1 MATISSSDLDF
12 NTIKNSLKTY
22 FQRQSEFADYDFD
35 GSGLSNI
42 LDVLSY
48 NTHINGLIANL
59 AINESFLN
67 SSQLRSSVVSHA
79 ENLGYYPKS
88 KTGSTATVR
97 LTIGPDTD
105 LQNTSVITLSKL
117 DTAFTA
123 DVDGNSFT
131 FRTTENVTATND
143 GSNNFSFVTESGS
156 NDIPIKEGI
165 MKTKT
170 FIVGESVDD
179 QVFVVPDE
187 NMDTSTVEVSV
198 FETPTSGEET
208 KTVYKDVNSVLSI
221 TSDSTVYIIREAP
234 NGYYEFTFSDGTILG
249 KKPQPGNKI
258 IIKYLSTSGADAND
272 AETYEPVSTV
282 TIDAKTFSITVSSPT
297 KSAGGSDK
305 ESLSSIKKN
314 APIKFASQQR
324 LVTAQD
330 YKALILSNFGNVVQD
345 VAAWSGADN
354 IPAIYGR
361 VYVSLNFKD
370 NISSDSQNATKTSIQ
385 SNLSENLSVMSID
398 TFFTDPVNTFLEL
411 TVGFNFDP
419 DLSGETAAAAESNIR
434 TAIINYFDT
443 NLNTFDAVFRKSQVL
458 STIDAVSPA
467 VLDSTLSVSMQQS
480 FTPTLNTTADYT
492 IDFPAAIANPSS
504 TDYTI
509 TSTTFTFNNQTATI
523 KNKLGSTTL
532 QLCTTDPTPV
542 ILKDNAGSYNASTGV
557 ITLSG
562 FNISAITSGSTIKIS
577 ATPANQNTIKPL
589 RNYIFKVDE
598 AKLAVSSTLDFQNT
612 PSSIATYTT

>member
-385 SNLSENLSVMSID
+385 SNLSENLSIMSID

-509 TSTTFTFNNQTATI
+509 TSTTFIFNNQTATI
-523 KNKLGSTTL
+523 KNKLDSTTL

-562 FNISAITSGSTIKIS
+562 FNISAITSGSTIKVS

>member
-97 LTIGPDTD
+97 LTIGPNPK
-105 LQNTSVITLSKL
+105 LSNTAVLTLSKL

-131 FRTTENVTATND
+131 FRTTENITATND
-143 GSNNFSFVTESGS
+143 GSNVFSFVTESGS

-258 IIKYLSTSGADAND
+258 VIKYLSTSGADAND
-272 AETYEPVSTV
+272 AET
-282 TIDAKTFSITVSSPT
+282 
-297 KSAGGSDK
+297 

-385 SNLSENLSVMSID
+385 SNLSENLSIMSID

-509 TSTTFTFNNQTATI
+509 TSTTFTFNNQTTTI

-562 FNISAITSGSTIKIS
+562 FNISAIGSGSTIKIS
-577 ATPANQNTIKPL
+577 ATPSNQNTIKPL

-598 AKLAVSSTLDFQNT
+598 AKLSVSSTLDFQNT
-612 PSSIATYTT
+612 PSSIATYTS